1 MEGRDASDGERWNR
15 DVRLDVCRLDETV
28 VGGVRTAEREAEE
41 ADRLAVTDILVGEG
55 GSDRR
60 AIDADRIVGK
70 ARDRTAREGRGV
82 RAVVGLVLG
91 RDAGNRAGERGD
103 REGADHRGR
112 TIEVT
117 ARDRERSRRGGII
130 TDAQITAGTIDGVG
144 RAEGEG
150 HRTSGTVRILEGVT
164 RAADRRQAGED
175 LAVRGEVFDTA
186 DIERGRRSVGGCSVG
201 SADEELAGWDN
212 GVISGDVVHRV
223 ILGAQA
229 GSLQDARIVTCQLH
243 QGITTRDDE
252 RTTDHRGGVRP
263 DEASEADTVE
273 VRGIEGRD

>member
-1 MEGRDASDGERWNR
+1 MQSRDASDRERRNR

-55 GSDRR
+55 GCDRR
-60 AIDADRIVGK
+60 AIHADRIVGE
-70 ARDRTAREGRGV
+70 ARDCAAREGRGV
-82 RAVVGLVLG
+82 RAVVGLMLG
-91 RDAGNRAGERGD
+91 RDASNRAGERGD
-103 REGADHRGR
+103 REGTNHRGC
-112 TIEVT
+112 TIEIT
-117 ARDRERSRRGGII
+117 ARDRERGRRGGII
-130 TDAQITAGTIDGVG
+130 TDAQITAGTGDGVG
-144 RAEGEG
+144 RAEGEV

-186 DIERGRRSVGGCSVG
+186 DVERGRRSVGGCSVG

-229 GSLQDARIVTCQLH
+229 GRLQDARIVTCQLH
-243 QGITTRDDE
+243 RGITTRDDE